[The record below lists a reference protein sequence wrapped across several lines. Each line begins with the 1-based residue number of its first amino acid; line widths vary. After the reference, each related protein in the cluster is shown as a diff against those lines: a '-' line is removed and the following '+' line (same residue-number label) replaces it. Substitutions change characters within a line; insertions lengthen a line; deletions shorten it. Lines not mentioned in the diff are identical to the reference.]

1 MMIEENVLEVLTY
14 MGFDNFLKIIKKSD
28 RRTDNGR
35 IDYEEAADFL

>member
-14 MGFDNFLKIIKKSD
+14 MGFDNFSKIIKKSD
-28 RRTDNGR
+28 IRMDDGR